1 MKFKH
6 SKGELLEVR
15 IPDIDVNEIL
25 SHDVFLIPLGDDRY
39 KVGATYGWDELS
51 WETTPEAREEL
62 LAKLRT
68 FVSAPIE
75 VMDQKAGIRPT
86 MHDRKPVVGLLPYY
100 PQIGILNG
108 LGSKGALPGTYF
120 ARQLA
125 EYLAESSAIIHPEVN
140 VDRFFL
146 KR

>member
-1 MKFKH
+1 MSRKIT
-6 SKGELLEVR
+6 S
-15 IPDIDVNEIL
+15 D
-25 SHDVFLIPLGDDRY
+25 
-39 KVGATYGWDELS
+39 
-51 WETTPEAREEL
+51 AREKL
-62 LAKLRT
+62 LAKLKT
-68 FVSAPIE
+68 YVSAPIE
-75 VMDQKAGIRPT
+75 VMEQKAGIRPT
-86 MHDRKPVVGLLPYY
+86 MHDRKPVVGLLTDY

-108 LGSKGALPGTYF
+108 LGSKGALLGPYF